1 MAAAHAR
8 RSLTGAFGD
17 TRDDEPVMTLLR
29 FHRDAPT
36 IVRITAVLIVVGSI
50 LEGFMTI
57 AYRAP
62 HAHTMLE
69 LWQAWVSPIAGLCLG
84 LMFGGGLA
92 RLVAW
97 VYWVALLLWV
107 PFVLIFSSVVI
118 VLGVRHQNPPSAW
131 SIGEVLG
138 YIAMACYVLAC
149 VLLLTRSSRQAFANA
164 G

>member
-1 MAAAHAR
+1 
-8 RSLTGAFGD
+8 
-17 TRDDEPVMTLLR
+17 MTLLR

-36 IVRITAVLIVVGSI
+36 IVRVTAVLIVVGSV

-57 AYRAP
+57 ANRAP
-62 HAHTMLE
+62 TAHTMLE
-69 LWQAWVSPIAGLCLG
+69 LWGAWVSPIAGLCLG

-107 PFVLIFSSVVI
+107 SFVLIFSIVVI
-118 VLGVRHQNPPSAW
+118 VLGVGHPNPASAW

-138 YIAMACYVLAC
+138 YVAMGCYVLAC
-149 VLLLTRSSRQAFANA
+149 ALLLTKSSRRAFANA
-164 G
+164 S